1 VTTETQQTV
10 GQWLEDLAGKD
21 ESTER
26 DSTKMQNL
34 LHRCGFPAA
43 VCVLGIVYLEGH
55 GTLRAPPMSIN
66 GMAKTL
72 LDMMRP
78 V

>member
-1 VTTETQQTV
+1 MATDTKQTV
-10 GQWLEDLAGKD
+10 GQWLEELAGKD
-21 ESTER
+21 ESTEQ
-26 DSTKMQNL
+26 DSAKMQNL
-34 LHRCGFPAA
+34 LHRAGFPAA

-66 GMAKTL
+66 GIAKML
-72 LDMMRP
+72 LDMMKP